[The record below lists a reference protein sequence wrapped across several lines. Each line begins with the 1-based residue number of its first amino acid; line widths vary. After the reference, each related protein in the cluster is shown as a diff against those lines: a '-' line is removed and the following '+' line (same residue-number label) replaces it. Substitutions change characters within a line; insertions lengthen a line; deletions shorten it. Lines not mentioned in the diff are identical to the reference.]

1 MDQSESELLTLLAT
15 DLHGHFKQV
24 VLDYQH
30 RLYAFARRLTA
41 SSQDA
46 EDIVQETFVSAYVSL
61 ENYPAPRIQ
70 TLKLKAWLYRI
81 LLNVYNHHTRGAQLH
96 LVSLNLAEE
105 SEALAIEDR
114 DDERP
119 EVVFENQER
128 RQELEALI
136 ARLPERYRV
145 AVTCYYF
152 EHLNY
157 QEVAELLDQ
166 PVGTVKSTV
175 SRGIRLLRAMLDIQ
189 KQERRERDLWSLTKP
204 NDRKA

>member
-15 DLHGHFKQV
+15 DLHRHFKQV
-24 VLDYQH
+24 VLGYQH

-189 KQERRERDLWSLTKP
+189 KQERRERDLWSLMKP